1 MIFLCSREWWQPGC
15 KFEYILAERML
26 NDISLQQGV
35 MATRMQ
41 NASTT
46 ICYRTTTR
54 HDRRKINIVFKRMW
68 QIEDLFHEWAA
79 RKLLLGISTLFEYD
93 IQFDDNESF
102 CVVVYRGESTLSV
115 SFTLLIWFGLDAHC
129 NLYSTDSMLLVSYS
143 GELLFD
149 DMEDRLF

>member
-1 MIFLCSREWWQPGC
+1 
-15 KFEYILAERML
+15 
-26 NDISLQQGV
+26 

-46 ICYRTTTR
+46 TCYRTTTR

-93 IQFDDNESF
+93 IQLEDNKRF
-102 CVVVYRGESTLSV
+102 GESTLFV
-115 SFTLLIWFGLDAHC
+115 SFTLSSLD
-129 NLYSTDSMLLVSYS
+129 LMLPVTFIARSRCFSYRTVNFDL
-143 GELLFD
+143 ETLKYDLLF
-149 DMEDRLF
+149 